1 MSDYILGNEK
11 IRNYL
16 DNSIRKNTVSH
27 AYILAGEKG
36 MGKIRIAR
44 EFAMKLICEDGQR
57 GCMKCPS
64 CRQFLAGTYPDI
76 FYIDSGDKDSIGID
90 KIREGIVADIVIR
103 PYYGKYKIYI
113 IDDADKMTVVAQNA
127 LLKTIEEPPEYAVM
141 LLLVKNTD
149 LLLETVRSRCTKL
162 LTAPVRIERI
172 KNWLMEMG
180 VSEEVSTVTAFYSNG
195 APGIAKSMALSQD
208 FIDIYSKNVKFLE
221 KISEARI
228 RDILAFI
235 EGLKKRNN
243 GFKDF
248 VDFLRLWYRDI
259 CFIKL
264 TKDIKN
270 LVFVREESI
279 ILRLSREYTL
289 QKINSIIDLI
299 DETQRRLNSNV
310 SGETVMEL
318 LFMGLRNR
326 RD

>member
-11 IRNYL
+11 VRKYL

-27 AYILAGEKG
+27 AYILSGDKG
-36 MGKIRIAR
+36 MGKIKVAK
-44 EFAMKLICEDGQR
+44 EFAMKLICEDGQS

-64 CRQFLAGTYPDI
+64 CRQFLAGTYPDF

-90 KIREGIVADIVIR
+90 KIRERIVADVVIK

-127 LLKTIEEPPEYAVM
+127 LLKTIEEPPEYVVM
-141 LLLVKNTD
+141 LLLVKNID

-162 LTAPVRIERI
+162 LMAPVKVERI
-172 KNWLMEMG
+172 KNWLINMG
-180 VSEEVSTVTAFYSNG
+180 VNEEISTVTASYSNG
-195 APGIAKSMALSQD
+195 APGIAKDMALSQD
-208 FIDIYSKNVKFLE
+208 FLDIYNKNVKFLE
-221 KISEARI
+221 RISGAGI
-228 RDILAFI
+228 RDILDFI
-235 EGLKKRNN
+235 EELKKRKN

-248 VDFLRLWYRDI
+248 IDFLRLWYRDI

-270 LVFVREESI
+270 LVFVREEGI

-299 DETQRRLNSNV
+299 DETQFRLNSNV